1 MTISGTLSNAL
12 SGLRAAGRGAEVV
25 SNNISNA
32 LTPGYGRREL
42 DLSAAIIGDSGGV
55 RVAGVTRIYDQ
66 ALAAD
71 RREAEAEQG
80 SAQLRTDF
88 LAKVED
94 LLGTPDNPASFT
106 ARLAGFENGL
116 ITAASRPDAPERLSA
131 AISDAQSLATS
142 MNTTARGIQEAR
154 GQADRA
160 ISVSVD
166 RLNADLRQMAELNTQ
181 ITALQVQGGD
191 AAALQDLR
199 SQVVDRI
206 GALVPVRQ
214 VPRDNGQVG
223 LYTTGGAVL
232 IDGTPVEI
240 GFTAVNV
247 VTPYMSVEA
256 GTLSG
261 LTLNGTP
268 VRTDSE
274 KGALRGGTLGAQ
286 FAIRDE
292 LAPAA
297 QRQIDALA
305 RDLVERFQDPARD
318 PTLGVGD
325 AGLLTDA
332 GVAFDPM
339 NEVGLAER
347 LQVNAAVDPDQGGEA
362 WRLRD
367 GINAAAPGNVGDAT
381 ILRSLKNALT
391 DTRVPASGDF
401 GGGAY
406 AAISLAS
413 ALTSDVGNDRTNTE
427 RTLTYAS
434 ARLTELTERQLA
446 DGVDSDAEIQR
457 LLLIEQAFAANARVI
472 QTADELIQQILRI

>member
-1 MTISGTLSNAL
+1 MTISGTLNNAL

-25 SNNISNA
+25 SNNIANA

-42 DLSAAIIGDSGGV
+42 ALSSSINGDSGGV
-55 RVAGVTRIYDQ
+55 RVTGTIRIYDQ

-71 RREAEAEQG
+71 RREAQAEQSG
-80 SAQLRTDF
+80 AQLRTDF
-88 LAKVED
+88 LARVED
-94 LLGTPDNPASFT
+94 LLGTPDNPASLS
-106 ARLAGFENGL
+106 ARLAAFENGL

-131 AISDAQSLATS
+131 AVADANALVDSLNA
-142 MNTTARGIQEAR
+142 TARGIQVAR

-160 ISVSVD
+160 ISTSVD
-166 RLNADLRQMAELNTQ
+166 QLNAELRQMAELNTQ

-191 AAALQDLR
+191 VAALQDLR

-206 GALVPVRQ
+206 GEIVPVRQ
-214 VPRDNGQVG
+214 VPRDNGQIG
-223 LYTTGGAVL
+223 LYTVGGAVL
-232 IDGTPVEI
+232 IDGTPAQI
-240 GFTAVNV
+240 GFTPVNV
-247 VTPYMSVEA
+247 VTPFMSAGA

-261 LTLNGTP
+261 LTINDTP

-274 KGALRGGTLGAQ
+274 KGALRGGSLGAL
-286 FAIRDE
+286 FAVRDE
-292 LAPAA
+292 LGPAA
-297 QRQIDALA
+297 QTQIDALA

-318 PTLGVGD
+318 PSLGVGD
-325 AGLLTDA
+325 AGLFTDA
-332 GVAFDPM
+332 GAAFDPL
-339 NEVGLAER
+339 NEIGLAER
-347 LQVNAAVDPDQGGEA
+347 LQMNTAVDPDQGGEA

-367 GINAAAPGNVGDAT
+367 GINAVAPGNVGDAT
-381 ILRSLKNALT
+381 LLRTLKDALT
-391 DTRVPASGDF
+391 DPRMPASGDF

-406 AAISLAS
+406 SAISLAS
-413 ALTSDVGNDRTNTE
+413 ALTSDIGNDRTNTE
-427 RTLTYAS
+427 RTLSFAS